1 MLILI
6 WCCGLFYFLLLFWYW
21 NVNILCVYCLD
32 RGLFLKKMNDNL
44 VIYGILFV
52 LDYDIDNDI
61 LKKIFKGCYI
71 LFFFIELILL
81 LMEKIVYI
89 GR

>member
-1 MLILI
+1 
-6 WCCGLFYFLLLFWYW
+6 
-21 NVNILCVYCLD
+21 
-32 RGLFLKKMNDNL
+32 MNDNL

-61 LKKIFKGCYI
+61 LKKYLKDVIYCFFYRINFVVNGKNSLYWEIRDRNIF
-71 LFFFIELILL
+71 
-81 LMEKIVYI
+81 

>member
-1 MLILI
+1 
-6 WCCGLFYFLLLFWYW
+6 
-21 NVNILCVYCLD
+21 
-32 RGLFLKKMNDNL
+32 MNDNL

-71 LFFFIELILL
+71 LFFFFIELILL

>member
-1 MLILI
+1 
-6 WCCGLFYFLLLFWYW
+6 
-21 NVNILCVYCLD
+21 
-32 RGLFLKKMNDNL
+32 MNDNL

-61 LKKIFKGCYI
+61 LKKYLKDVIYC
-71 LFFFIELILL
+71 FFIELILL

>member
-1 MLILI
+1 
-6 WCCGLFYFLLLFWYW
+6 
-21 NVNILCVYCLD
+21 
-32 RGLFLKKMNDNL
+32 MNDNL

>member
-1 MLILI
+1 M
-6 WCCGLFYFLLLFWYW
+6 
-21 NVNILCVYCLD
+21 CVYCLD

-71 LFFFIELILL
+71 LFFL
-81 LMEKIVYI
+81 
-89 GR
+89 

>member
-1 MLILI
+1 
-6 WCCGLFYFLLLFWYW
+6 
-21 NVNILCVYCLD
+21 
-32 RGLFLKKMNDNL
+32 MNDNL

-61 LKKIFKGCYI
+61 LKKYLKDVIYCFLYRINFVVNGKNSLYWEIRDRNIF
-71 LFFFIELILL
+71 
-81 LMEKIVYI
+81 